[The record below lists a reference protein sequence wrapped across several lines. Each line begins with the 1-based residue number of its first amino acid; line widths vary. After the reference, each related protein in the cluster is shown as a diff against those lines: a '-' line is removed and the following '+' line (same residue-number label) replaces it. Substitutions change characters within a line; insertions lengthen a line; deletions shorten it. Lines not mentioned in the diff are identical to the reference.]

1 ARFSFKPTQ
10 RLEIGLSRTAQWGG
24 EGRSE
29 SLSSLLKLMGGMS
42 DNADTA
48 EERENEPG
56 NQLAGV
62 DFRWAPDVAG
72 ANFAGYGQFIGDD
85 EAGGLPA
92 RRCHM
97 LGVDWTTAWAQA
109 SQRWYLEITDPVV
122 GELEGDVR
130 HNLAY
135 THGTYKTGYHYR
147 GRNLA
152 TTWEEDSRV
161 ITLGGLNFMASG
173 SEFGLSASYAQLNH
187 EGKSPVAVPDGTEV
201 QYYVAAE
208 EQNRSEER

>member
-1 ARFSFKPTQ
+1 
-10 RLEIGLSRTAQWGG
+10 
-24 EGRSE
+24 
-29 SLSSLLKLMGGMS
+29 
-42 DNADTA
+42 
-48 EERENEPG
+48 
-56 NQLAGV
+56 
-62 DFRWAPDVAG
+62 
-72 ANFAGYGQFIGDD
+72 
-85 EAGGLPA
+85 
-92 RRCHM
+92 
-97 LGVDWTTAWAQA
+97 GVDWTTACSQA
-109 SQRWYLEITDPVV
+109 SQRWCLEIADTVV

-187 EGKSPVAVPDGTEV
+187 GGTSPIAVPEGTEV
-201 QYYVAAE
+201 PYHVPAEQQTVASLDAYYRFVLFAGRTTLSAQWRNKDLTALTAEFSSYSLGASWQY
-208 EQNRSEER
+208 RF